1 MLRLQNPPKRR
12 CPPTAPTPTA
22 AADIEGLLNKMTI
35 QSIRKLAAAKKV
47 NGNGTRANIAARLK
61 ALVTESEIWAAS

>member
-1 MLRLQNPPKRR
+1 
-12 CPPTAPTPTA
+12 
-22 AADIEGLLNKMTI
+22 MTI